1 MGNILLKNYC
11 ATIKMAEAPDKS
23 QCQCVTNS
31 NSSLTLC
38 VYCQPSTSSSN
49 TQSCESSSSV
59 GLSSVPSEGVSKRPF
74 KSLSLGCRKQPKS
87 KEKERSS
94 KSKLSWTLRWR
105 KSPQVSETHE
115 PMIDL
120 NRFNPAEY
128 PIEDK
133 DEAARRARAREI
145 AEGIEMEMESLPRTY
160 RQSEAASVNNQI
172 QTEASTSSS
181 KGAAL
186 DCEASDMIVNGP
198 PLPEAENLVPTQ
210 QAASLSASTII
221 EGLTVLLHRSL
232 AISMDSQRA
241 WNVLTHSDLH
251 FLVQHFHWHQ
261 HQHGPTVCLLQLN
274 LSFIISIIYLC
285 FTFLGNVYIDP

>member
-1 MGNILLKNYC
+1 MGNFLSNNC

-23 QCQCVTNS
+23 QCKCVTNS

-38 VYCQPSTSSSN
+38 IYCQPSSSN
-49 TQSCESSSSV
+49 SSTIQSLESSSSA
-59 GLSSVPSEGVSKRPF
+59 GLPVPSEGVSKRTF
-74 KSLSLGCRKQPKS
+74 KNLSLGCRKQPKS
-87 KEKERSS
+87 KDKLERTS
-94 KSKLSWTLRWR
+94 KSKLNWTLRWR
-105 KSPQVSETHE
+105 KSPQVSETRE

-120 NRFNPAEY
+120 NRFNPSEY

-145 AEGIEMEMESLPRTY
+145 AEGIEMEIESLPRNY
-160 RQSEAASVNNQI
+160 RQSDAGSLAPPN
-172 QTEASTSSS
+172 EASSLLS
-181 KGAAL
+181 KSTL
-186 DCEASDMIVNGP
+186 ENCEASDVVVTEP
-198 PLPEAENLVPTQ
+198 SLPETEHSAPVQ
-210 QAASLSASTII
+210 QAANISASTII

-261 HQHGPTVCLLQLN
+261 HQHGPTVFLLQYK
-274 LSFIISIIYLC
+274 LSIELVITFLC
-285 FTFLGNVYIDP
+285 VFLGNVYIDP